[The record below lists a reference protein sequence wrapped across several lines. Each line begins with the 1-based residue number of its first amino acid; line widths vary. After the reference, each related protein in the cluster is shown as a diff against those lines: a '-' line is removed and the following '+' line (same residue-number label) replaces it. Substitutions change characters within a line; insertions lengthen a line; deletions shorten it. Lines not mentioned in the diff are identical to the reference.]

1 MLIDAQEAPPLID
14 CATFSSLVEIR
25 VAPGRVMGLF
35 LTKDVSAG
43 DLILCGKAFSY
54 YFMDDEKSHET
65 YPILLNMS
73 SKELT
78 PGGSVHLWLQVTQK
92 LFHNPGYIYTI
103 QELFHGNH
111 KKLQIIECDGSPVV
125 DSFMVERIINY
136 NEVNAPRTKSNDLE
150 PGYSARQETL

>member
-1 MLIDAQEAPPLID
+1 MLIDAQETPPLIN
-14 CATFSSLVEIR
+14 CATFSSLVETR

-35 LTKDVSAG
+35 LTEDVSAG

-78 PGGSVHLWLQVTQK
+78 SGGSVHLWPQVTQK
-92 LFHNPGYIYTI
+92 LFHNA
-103 QELFHGNH
+103 
-111 KKLQIIECDGSPVV
+111 
-125 DSFMVERIINY
+125 RIHLY
-136 NEVNAPRTKSNDLE
+136 DPRTI
-150 PGYSARQETL
+150 PRGPQEASSSEYLLTWS